1 MAAEQAAVG
10 LRDSHSVQ
18 TLCMR
23 CEAIDFVSIFAKRI
37 TRPRGHR
44 LLSLGNITRSLD
56 ISSCPLC
63 RFFARTSLGSN
74 QNHNLY
80 AVSSVRA
87 FLVGYNPFQ
96 RKLPGLSDTVCL
108 GLFPESDSPD
118 KRQVPEF
125 IAKSCPRDVARGPQ
139 VRVRTL
145 ESATIDFDILKG
157 WYAFCRDYHTRLCNS
172 SRPVQTPM
180 LRVIDCALREVIG
193 ADDDCSYAA
202 LSYVWGSPTS

>member
-1 MAAEQAAVG
+1 
-10 LRDSHSVQ
+10 
-18 TLCMR
+18 
-23 CEAIDFVSIFAKRI
+23 
-37 TRPRGHR
+37 
-44 LLSLGNITRSLD
+44 
-56 ISSCPLC
+56 LC

-157 WYAFCRDYHTRLCNS
+157 WYAFCRDYHTRLCNP

-202 LSYVWGSPTS
+202 LSYVWGSPTSENNLDMISGRLIGRLPNVIEDAISVSLKLGIRYLWIDRYCISARR